1 MKSIKIEE
9 VANELGMQSKELIK
23 RVQRLYSDIKSSK
36 TKVSEE
42 VAQEIFNLI
51 IYGEKEKN
59 IVTTNVY
66 VYSIDNINIHFSSQK
81 VDITMH
87 EKIASTYKSPT
98 QKDFMIRSYNF
109 SELSIVRLLVAG
121 LINLDII
128 KYVELKCTKEELTQL
143 MDNMNTVL
151 DDVDFEEIDN
161 QDALDNFRDYVNIH
175 MQEVIYI
182 EGVNY
187 DSFKK
192 HLETFKYIKTLS
204 KQGIEFDIGFTELTS
219 ENIQEITDFFREK

>member
-1 MKSIKIEE
+1 
-9 VANELGMQSKELIK
+9 
-23 RVQRLYSDIKSSK
+23 
-36 TKVSEE
+36 
-42 VAQEIFNLI
+42 
-51 IYGEKEKN
+51 
-59 IVTTNVY
+59 
-66 VYSIDNINIHFSSQK
+66 
-81 VDITMH
+81 
-87 EKIASTYKSPT
+87 
-98 QKDFMIRSYNF
+98 
-109 SELSIVRLLVAG
+109 
-121 LINLDII
+121 
-128 KYVELKCTKEELTQL
+128 